1 MDPFRIKSVKH
12 LANITTA
19 MTTANVYPYLLTIL
33 LGKQKKLLLID
44 IRSKQEYDAGHIKN
58 ACNVSVNKKED
69 VLKLQKYITS
79 NNESIIYC
87 NSGLKSMYVSKLLS
101 KDGIISHILVGGF
114 DNFVSSMKEVKGLIT
129 RENRVY
135 LD

>member
-1 MDPFRIKSVKH
+1 
-12 LANITTA
+12 
-19 MTTANVYPYLLTIL
+19 MTIANVYPYLLTIL
-33 LGKQKKLLLID
+33 LGEQKELLLID
-44 IRSKQEYDAGHIKN
+44 IRSTQEYDAGHIKN
-58 ACNVSVNKKED
+58 ACSVSVNKKED
-69 VLKLQKYITS
+69 VLKLEKHITS
-79 NNESIIYC
+79 NSELVIYC

-101 KDGIISHILVGGF
+101 KDGIISHVLVGGF